1 MPSFDV
7 VCELD
12 LHELGNAVDQA
23 NREIGT
29 RFDFKGVDASFS
41 QAGHIVS
48 LRAENEF
55 QLNQMMDVFKKKLV
69 KRNVDVA
76 HMQPEIPVVGTNS
89 AEQEI
94 VMQKGINSEIAKKI
108 VKFLKESKLK
118 IQASILGEQVRVTG
132 AKKDD
137 LQTAIAQLRKHDF
150 GLPLQFNNFRD

>member
-12 LHELGNAVDQA
+12 LHELGNAIDQA
-23 NREIGT
+23 NREIET

-41 QAGHIVS
+41 QAGHIIS
-48 LRAENEF
+48 LRADNEF
-55 QLNQMMDVFKKKLV
+55 QLHQMLDILKKKLV

-76 HMQPEIPVVGTNS
+76 HMQLEIPVISNNA

-94 VMQKGINSEIAKKI
+94 IMQKGISSEIAKKI
-108 VKFLKESKLK
+108 VKYLKESKLK
-118 IQASILGEQVRVTG
+118 VQGSILGEQVRVTG

-137 LQTAIAQLRKHDF
+137 LQAVIALLRKQDF

>member
-7 VCELD
+7 VCELN
-12 LHELGNAVDQA
+12 LHELGNAVDQS

-48 LRAENEF
+48 LKAENEF
-55 QLNQMMDVFKKKLV
+55 QLNQMMDIFKKKLI
-69 KRNVDVA
+69 KRNVDLS
-76 HMQPEIPVVGTNS
+76 HLQPEIPVIGSNS
-89 AEQEI
+89 AEQEVI
-94 VMQKGINSEIAKKI
+94 MQKGINSEIAKKI
-108 VKFLKESKLK
+108 VKFLKDSKLK
-118 IQASILGEQVRVTG
+118 IQASILGEQVRVAG

-137 LQTAIAQLRKHDF
+137 LQTAIGLMRKQDF

>member
-12 LHELGNAVDQA
+12 LHELGNAIDQS

-55 QLNQMMDVFKKKLV
+55 QLNQMMDVFKKKLI
-69 KRNVDVA
+69 KRNVDVS
-76 HMQPEIPVVGTNS
+76 HMQPEIPVISNNS
-89 AEQEI
+89 AEQEV
-94 VMQKGINSEIAKKI
+94 VMQKGINSEI
-108 VKFLKESKLK
+108 
-118 IQASILGEQVRVTG
+118 
-132 AKKDD
+132 
-137 LQTAIAQLRKHDF
+137 
-150 GLPLQFNNFRD
+150 

>member
-12 LHELGNAVDQA
+12 LHELGNAMDQA
-23 NREIGT
+23 NREIGA

-55 QLNQMMDVFKKKLV
+55 QLNQMMDVFRKKLI

-76 HMQPEIPVVGTNS
+76 HMQLEVPVVGNNS
-89 AEQEI
+89 AEQEV
-94 VMQKGINSEIAKKI
+94 VMQKGINSDIAKKI
-108 VKFLKESKLK
+108 VKFLKDSKLK
-118 IQASILGEQVRVTG
+118 IQASILGEQVRVAG

-137 LQTAIAQLRKHDF
+137 LQTAIALMRKQDF

>member
-7 VCELD
+7 VCELN
-12 LHELGNAVDQA
+12 LHELANAIDQS
-23 NREIGT
+23 NREIDT
-29 RFDFKGVDASFS
+29 RFDFKGVDAAFS
-41 QAGHIVS
+41 QAGPIVS

-55 QLNQMMDVFKKKLV
+55 QLNQMLDIFRKKLV
-69 KRNVDVA
+69 KRNIDLS
-76 HMQPEIPVVGTNS
+76 HLQPEIPKVGSNS

-94 VMQKGINSEIAKKI
+94 TMQNGINGETAKKI

-118 IQASILGEQVRVTG
+118 IQASILGDQVRVAG

-137 LQTAIAQLRKHDF
+137 LQSAIALLRKQDF

>member
-12 LHELGNAVDQA
+12 LHELGNAIDQA
-23 NREIGT
+23 NREIDT

-41 QAGHIVS
+41 QAGHVIS
-48 LRAENEF
+48 MRAENEF
-55 QLNQMMDVFKKKLV
+55 QLNQMKDILQKKLI
-69 KRNVDVA
+69 KRSVDLA
-76 HMQPEIPVVGTNS
+76 HMQPEIPVITNNA

-94 VMQKGINSEIAKKI
+94 TMQKGISSEIAKKI
-108 VKFLKESKLK
+108 VKFIKESKLK
-118 IQASILGEQVRVTG
+118 VQASILGDQVRVTG

-137 LQTAIAQLRKHDF
+137 LQNAIALLRKQDF

>member
-12 LHELGNAVDQA
+12 LHELANAIDQS

-29 RFDFKGVDASFS
+29 RFDFKGVEAAFS
-41 QAGHIVS
+41 SVGAVVS
-48 LRAENEF
+48 MRAENEF
-55 QLNQMMDVFKKKLV
+55 QLNQMLDILKKKLV
-69 KRNVDVA
+69 KRNIDLS
-76 HMQPEIPVVGTNS
+76 HMQPEIPKITNQS

-94 VMQKGINSEIAKKI
+94 KMQQGISSEIAKKI
-108 VKFLKESKLK
+108 VKALKESKLK
-118 IQASILGEQVRVTG
+118 IQGSILGDQVRVSG

-137 LQTAIAQLRKHDF
+137 LQSAIALLRKQDF

>member
-12 LHELGNAVDQA
+12 LHELGNAIDQA

-41 QAGHIVS
+41 QAGHIIS
-48 LRAENEF
+48 LRADNEF
-55 QLNQMMDVFKKKLV
+55 QLNQMLDILKKKLV

-76 HMQPEIPVVGTNS
+76 HMQLEIPVISNNA

-94 VMQKGINSEIAKKI
+94 IMQKGISSEVAKKI
-108 VKFLKESKLK
+108 VKYLKESKLK
-118 IQASILGEQVRVTG
+118 VQGSILGEQVRITG

-137 LQTAIAQLRKHDF
+137 LQAVIALLRKQDF

>member
-7 VCELD
+7 VCELN

-41 QAGHIVS
+41 QAGPIVS

-55 QLNQMMDVFKKKLV
+55 QLNQMMDVFKKKLI

-76 HMQPEIPVVGTNS
+76 HMQPEIPVLGSNS
-89 AEQEI
+89 AEQE
-94 VMQKGINSEIAKKI
+94 VKMQNGISSEIAKKI
-108 VKFLKESKLK
+108 VKFLKDSKLK
-118 IQASILGEQVRVTG
+118 LQASILGEQVRVTG

-137 LQTAIAQLRKHDF
+137 LQTAIGLMRKQDF
-150 GLPLQFNNFRD
+150 GLPIQFLNFRD

>member
-12 LHELGNAVDQA
+12 LHELGNAIDQS

-41 QAGHIVS
+41 QAGNIIS
-48 LRAENEF
+48 LQAENEF
-55 QLNQMMDVFKKKLV
+55 QLQQMMDILQKKLV

-76 HMQPEIPVVGTNS
+76 HMQPEIPVIS
-89 AEQEI
+89 SSAAEQEI
-94 VMQKGINSEIAKKI
+94 IMQKGISSEVAKKI
-108 VKFLKESKLK
+108 VKYLKESKLK
-118 IQASILGEQVRVTG
+118 IQGSILGEQVRVTG

-137 LQTAIAQLRKHDF
+137 LQAAIALLRKQDF